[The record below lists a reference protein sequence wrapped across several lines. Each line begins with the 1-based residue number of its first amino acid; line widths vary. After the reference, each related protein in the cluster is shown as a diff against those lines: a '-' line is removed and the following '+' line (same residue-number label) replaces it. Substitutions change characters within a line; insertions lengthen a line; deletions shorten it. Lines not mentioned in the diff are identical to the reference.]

1 MASFFVSTV
10 LWDSPPFICS
20 LPLPSS
26 HLPDTT
32 VTLSLPPPTERV
44 SFCLLF
50 LFLLPVYSLGSPKA
64 VSWRFMFVC
73 QSNHPADRTPLWLV
87 ISHLM
92 PHISGQTAPWT
103 HTHTHTLSYHS
114 KWNTVVLYGLK
125 TCKLDFLKIHF
136 LYASIVCGVYPNS
149 YSVSSAIGSSNP
161 EQVVKKMNARMDYI
175 QTGTTLLWNDD
186 VLYAQLASIL
196 GSTLIT

>member
-20 LPLPSS
+20 LPLPAS
-26 HLPDTT
+26 HLPDIT
-32 VTLSLPPPTERV
+32 VALSLPPPTERV
-44 SFCLLF
+44 SFCFLF

-64 VSWRFMFVC
+64 VSWCFMFVC

-103 HTHTHTLSYHS
+103 HTQISLSYHS

-149 YSVSSAIGSSNP
+149 YSVSSAIQQPWASSEENECTDGLYP
-161 EQVVKKMNARMDYI
+161 HRHHTFVK
-175 QTGTTLLWNDD
+175 W
-186 VLYAQLASIL
+186 QLASIL